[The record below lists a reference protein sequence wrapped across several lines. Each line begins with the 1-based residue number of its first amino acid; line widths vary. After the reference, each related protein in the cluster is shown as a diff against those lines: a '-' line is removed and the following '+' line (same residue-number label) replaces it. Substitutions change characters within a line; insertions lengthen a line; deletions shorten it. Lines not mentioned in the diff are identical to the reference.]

1 MTNINGKRI
10 ITVAMTGASGN
21 MGQAVV
27 RETMTLP
34 YVKLKLL
41 FVEGKR
47 ERNLMKKWQK
57 EYGDRVEIFFGNM
70 KYERDC
76 LKLVKDTDYVVNMAA
91 IIPPYADRYPE
102 LARDVNVTGVKN
114 IVTAIEAQPNQP
126 KLIHISTVAIYG
138 NRDFNHPWGRVGDPL
153 LPSAYD
159 EYGTGKLIGERFVL
173 DSEVHTWAI
182 LRQTGILYDKLLM
195 SNISDGLMFHT
206 CFNVPIEWATD
217 HDSGVLIRNIIRKD
231 YLNDNEGFWK
241 RVYNI
246 GGGEGYRTT
255 GYETFDMGFG
265 MIGGSVESFMRPNW
279 QATRNFHCMWF
290 SDSDEL
296 ENRFHFQSKSKEEFW
311 ADVRNKNKYFALAK
325 ILPASAIQAM
335 VIKPLLRNKNAPYR
349 WVKEENE
356 GRINAFFGGK
366 EEWEALG
373 EDWSNFNVWNKNE
386 IEGHDYNK
394 EINISYANKCK
405 LSHGYDESKPESE
418 LSLEDLQEAAKFRGG
433 KCLATEFTKGDW
445 YTKVEWECA
454 EGHRFKA
461 SPYTVLKA
469 GHWCPHCI
477 QESYWDFDLLA
488 KKNPFYAQVW
498 YDTHDES
505 EKAVYYINSKG
516 LSLMAA

>member
-1 MTNINGKRI
+1 MTNTKENRI

-41 FVEGKR
+41 FLEGKR

-57 EYGDRVEIFFGNM
+57 QYGDRIEFIFGNM

-76 LKLVKDTDYVVNMAA
+76 LKLVKGSDYVINMAA

-114 IVTAIEAQPNQP
+114 IVTAIEAQPFQP

-217 HDSGVLIRNIIRKD
+217 HDSGVLIRNIIAKD
-231 YLNDNEGFWK
+231 YANKNARFWK

-246 GGGEGYRTT
+246 GGGAGYRTT

-296 ENRFHFQSKSKEEFW
+296 ENQFHFQSKSKEEFW
-311 ADVRNKNKYFALAK
+311 ADVKNKNKYFALAK
-325 ILPASAIQAM
+325 ILPASAIQSL

-373 EDWSNFNVWNKNE
+373 EDWSNFDVWNKNE

-394 EINISYANKCK
+394 EINISFANKCK
-405 LSHGYDESKPESE
+405 LSHGYDESKPDSE
-418 LSLEDLQEAAKFRGG
+418 LTLEDLQEAARFRGG

-477 QESYWDFDLLA
+477 QEKYWDFDLLA

-498 YDTHDES
+498 YDTHDEK
-505 EKAVYYINSKG
+505 ENAVYYINSKG
-516 LSLMAA
+516 YSLMAA